1 MRITF
6 LQKNRA
12 DRKSPLPFGLALAAH
27 AQRHGW
33 CVMPRM
39 TVTMP
44 RDDTEGDDEILCTS
58 QESVSCWCDG
68 IERRLLRQ
76 HFDHHS
82 NEELGACVCVLCVH
96 ALHTAAA
103 PPPPPV
109 LVVRSW
115 SCFINAVVYMIC
127 VLGTNGTY

>member
-1 MRITF
+1 MMYAFDVAAGRERFVLTENRCHIYIYISIEELLIGVTF
-6 LQKNRA
+6 AFR
-12 DRKSPLPFGLALAAH
+12 
-27 AQRHGW
+27 
-33 CVMPRM
+33 
-39 TVTMP
+39 
-44 RDDTEGDDEILCTS
+44 TS